1 MNTVLRT
8 ELDALELL
16 MQDHREIEGLF
27 RDFEH
32 LRQTGSDTSAVVEAA
47 CAELRMHDTGK
58 NAVFYPAL
66 EGAVSGDLRTLL
78 DEAEAAH
85 DAILDRIEGLDT
97 TDADAAQRNAQ
108 FGALVEQVKAHMLRE
123 ENEVFPRVRQ
133 LGNVD
138 LCAVARDLMKQR
150 TAVA

>member
-1 MNTVLRT
+1 MNTGLRT

-32 LRQTGSDTSAVVEAA
+32 LRKTGSDTSAVVEAA

-66 EGAVSGDLRTLL
+66 EGQATGDLRVLL
-78 DEAEAAH
+78 DEAEAEH
-85 DAILDRIEGLDT
+85 DAILDSIEKVDSTGD
-97 TDADAAQRNAQ
+97 DATQRNAQ
-108 FGALVEQVKAHMLRE
+108 FGVLVEQVTQHMLRE
-123 ENEVFPRVRQ
+123 ENEVFPRVRE
-133 LGNVD
+133 LADVD
-138 LCAVARDLMKQR
+138 LCAVARELMKHR
-150 TAVA
+150 TVMA